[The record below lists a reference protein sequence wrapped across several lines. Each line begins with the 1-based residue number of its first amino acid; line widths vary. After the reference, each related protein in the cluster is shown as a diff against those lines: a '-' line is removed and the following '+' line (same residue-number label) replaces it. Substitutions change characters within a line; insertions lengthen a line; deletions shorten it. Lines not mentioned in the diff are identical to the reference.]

1 MALNRDV
8 QMTLE
13 EAVDEVLGLLTGLDV
28 SYLPEQDRFRSIT
41 RSLNRGLRSVALE
54 HDWSYYT
61 GDEEVAQVTPGV
73 QEVEIPANLRP
84 RVSLDDAVRLVT
96 DGGTTVKWAY
106 FLPRE
111 AVHKY
116 QGRNGLWVSSTRN
129 LLTFSRPFRLIEA
142 GLHIVMPA
150 MREPKMF
157 ELPPNGESEVPE
169 RVLRQ
174 QVDFDYPDLVV
185 LRAAYFYAQ
194 TDPVMQPRVQT
205 LEAQYKDAMYQL
217 VERDTNFTDSPYL
230 NEFTVPITNS
240 IHGSSFPDARHQ
252 HPHSDERWW

>member
-1 MALNRDV
+1 MAINRDV
-8 QMTLE
+8 QLTLE
-13 EAVDEVLGLLTGLDV
+13 DAVDEVLGLLTGLDL
-28 SYLPEQDRFRSIT
+28 SYVPETDRFQAIT
-41 RSLNRGLRSVALE
+41 RALNRGLRSVALE
-54 HDWSYYT
+54 HDWSYYS
-61 GDEEVAQVTPGV
+61 GDEEVAQVVPGV
-73 QEVEIPANLRP
+73 QEVEIPPNLRP

-116 QGRNGLWVSSTRN
+116 AGRNGLWVSSTRN
-129 LLTFSRPFRLIEA
+129 LLTFSRPFRTIEA
-142 GLHIVMPA
+142 GLRIIMPA

-157 ELPPNGESEVPE
+157 EMPEPNTEVPD

-174 QVDFDYPDLVV
+174 QIDFDYPDLVI

-194 TDPVMQPRVQT
+194 TDPIMQPRVQT

-240 IHGSSFPDARHQ
+240 IDGSSFPGHVHQ